1 MTVPSRETSTA
12 SRLRVLEEQLQRD
25 REVRVPHLA
34 EILGVSA
41 VTIRRYLNI
50 LEKKGIAERTHGGAV
65 LVETS
70 FTQPKYLERQA
81 NNHAE
86 KVAIAAVAAKMVPHD
101 GVVILGGGTTTLQL
115 MSHLCNRANL
125 TILTPNLSAASLTR
139 DGGAAVVVLGGVV
152 RGQDCAL
159 VGEIARMALRTR
171 YADVAVIG
179 TDGITS
185 NVGLTSHDEQER
197 ELVEIMLNRTRGPKI
212 CVADHNKIGRVSPHL
227 AAPLGSISDLV
238 TDSQSNTDDL
248 TAFEAAGLHVHIAK
262 I

>member
-1 MTVPSRETSTA
+1 MTVPSRQTSTA
-12 SRLRVLEEQLQRD
+12 SRLRVIEEQLRRD
-25 REVRVPHLA
+25 REVQVPHLS
-34 EILGVSA
+34 EVLGLSA

-65 LVETS
+65 LIETS
-70 FTQPKYLERQA
+70 FTRPEYLERQA

-86 KVAIAAVAAKMVPHD
+86 KVAIAAVAANMVPHD

-115 MSHLCNRANL
+115 MSHLSNRSEL
-125 TILTPNLSAASLTR
+125 TILTPNLAAAALTR
-139 DGGAAVVVLGGVV
+139 DGGATVVVLGGVV
-152 RGQDCAL
+152 RGQNCAL

-179 TDGITS
+179 TDGLTS

-197 ELVEIMLNRTRGPKI
+197 ELVEIMLDHTRGPKI
-212 CVADHNKIGRVSPHL
+212 CVADHNKIGRVRPYL
-227 AAPLGSISDLV
+227 AAPLGSISDFV
-238 TDSQSNTDDL
+238 TDSNINTNDL
-248 TAFEAAGLHVHIAK
+248 TAFEAAGLSVHIAK